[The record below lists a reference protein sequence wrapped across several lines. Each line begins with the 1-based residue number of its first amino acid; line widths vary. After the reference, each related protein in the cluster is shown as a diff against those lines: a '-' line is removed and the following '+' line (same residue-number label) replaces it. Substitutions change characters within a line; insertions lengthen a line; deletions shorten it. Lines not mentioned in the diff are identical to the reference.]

1 MDATARVHG
10 GGGKVA
16 RTGQCAVTHGRV
28 DGGEGGAAGG
38 AHLPVPVSHHT
49 LLAFEGTVVGVLHI
63 FRVTDLR
70 QEWGMGGGRL
80 QKPQSPS
87 KRPPR
92 QKPGQRTRPSAP
104 GYPLQCHP
112 QCLGRSW
119 ELKLGRGCFAGQ
131 QAAKAAEERTGEVS
145 TKAPDRGRVPSGSL
159 ISGNLLGTA

>member
-1 MDATARVHG
+1 M
-10 GGGKVA
+10 
-16 RTGQCAVTHGRV
+16 
-28 DGGEGGAAGG
+28 GGAVGG

-70 QEWGMGGGRL
+70 QERGMGGGGL

-87 KRPPR
+87 EHPPR

-104 GYPLQCHP
+104 GCPLQCQP

-119 ELKLGRGCFAGQ
+119 ELKLGRGCSTGQ
-131 QAAKAAEERTGEVS
+131 QAAKAAEDRTGEGS
-145 TKAPDRGRVPSGSL
+145 TKAPDRGRVPSGSP
-159 ISGNLLGTA
+159 ISGSLLGTA